1 MHTQA
6 PQSATL
12 ASCKSAT
19 NWTTNYRFANDK
31 CTETKISQ
39 PQRPKWSEIKPA
51 HISDRM
57 FKETEYHKSFG
68 TFGYNPR
75 DKLPSST
82 TKLVNEENPHMYM
95 IDENRDY

>member
-1 MHTQA
+1 MHSTA

-12 ASCKSAT
+12 SICKSAT
-19 NWTTNYRFANDK
+19 HWTTNYRFANAK
-31 CTETKISQ
+31 CVETTISQ
-39 PQRPKWSEIKPA
+39 PQRPNWSEIKPA

-82 TKLVNEENPHMYM
+82 TKLVNEENPHMYA
-95 IDENRDY
+95 NNQNWHY